1 MNNINENLIANTN
14 FRIWILNCRGGEI
27 KRKIMPDATVLRRT
41 SMESCYVTLK
51 YCDVS
56 INITPKKPINERLNS
71 NKKPRL

>member
-1 MNNINENLIANTN
+1 
-14 FRIWILNCRGGEI
+14 
-27 KRKIMPDATVLRRT
+27 MPDATVLRRT